1 MNDDDVVRLRH
12 MLDYAR
18 EVLQFTQGKT
28 RADIDTDLLLRR
40 ALCYTL
46 GIIGEAGANISK
58 QTRNAQPQIPWRAVV
73 GMRNFLFHAYMK
85 VDLDIL
91 WNTASRNIPVLIA
104 QLELIVSND
113 EETTTS

>member
-1 MNDDDVVRLRH
+1 MKNDDVVRLRH

-18 EVLQFTQGKT
+18 EALQFTQGKT

-40 ALCYTL
+40 ALCYSL

-58 QTRNAQPQIPWRAVV
+58 QTRSLQSQIPWRAVV

-91 WNTASRNIPVLIA
+91 WNTATGNVPRLIT
-104 QLELIVSND
+104 QLELIVPSD
-113 EETTTS
+113 EEATES